1 MKNSTKS
8 FITVF
13 RKRVNMILDR
23 YNIRLNQMFKQN
35 KYHFIASKRM
45 HFENKRLFKTLSKH
59 VLCYSFVETKH
70 LPQQNLELFVSTWY
84 VHIVYQTTGINEK

>member
-1 MKNSTKS
+1 MYLGILLYLKK
-8 FITVF
+8 IGKKF
-13 RKRVNMILDR
+13 RTQQNHLLQFLENEYR

-70 LPQQNLELFVSTWY
+70 LPQQNLELFVST
-84 VHIVYQTTGINEK
+84 